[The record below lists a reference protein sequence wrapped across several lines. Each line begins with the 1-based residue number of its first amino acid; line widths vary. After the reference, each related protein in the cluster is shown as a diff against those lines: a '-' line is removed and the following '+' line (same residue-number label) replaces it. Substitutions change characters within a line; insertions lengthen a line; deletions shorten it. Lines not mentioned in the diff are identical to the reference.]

1 MNECMYDFTN
11 EHDNANCYFHN
22 NKMTMTEKKS
32 GIRISRLT
40 IKNYKKL
47 DYLEIDF
54 PRPVMAG
61 DADILVFG
69 SKNGGGKTSILEC
82 CALLVLAGIVGEK
95 FSRFRESESLLDI
108 VNLLVKAGQKQAVI
122 KCEFERHNK
131 KCSVSLTI
139 DYRTGFSKPSIEG
152 DKSLFEPFGNIKKRY
167 FDELDYSLNSIL
179 AFSGEPLIMPPL
191 LHFNSYRKVQESNP
205 ELGMMADDYPI
216 HRGIRI
222 NKYSGMRSI
231 SNPVSS
237 FKLEILRALMGQA
250 SLFEGLKQDESQSV
264 LSKLNE
270 LIERYCGGEIEQL
283 RLLPDNKVDIR
294 IKPSTGGESF
304 SFDGLSS
311 GQKEMIATLFLIWRN
326 TQEQPCIVLIDEPEL
341 HLNAEWHGDFVR
353 QLYKLAPQNQYILA
367 THSEEMF
374 RSVDENYRAVL
385 MADDDHSEEKFRSV
399 DEDNGISL

>member
-1 MNECMYDFTN
+1 
-11 EHDNANCYFHN
+11 
-22 NKMTMTEKKS
+22 MTDKKS

-47 DYLEIDF
+47 ESLEIDF
-54 PRPVMAG
+54 PRPVMKG

-69 SKNGGGKTSILEC
+69 SKNGGGKTSVLEC
-82 CALLVLAGIVGEK
+82 CALLMLVGMIGE
-95 FSRFRESESLLDI
+95 RLRVFRESELLLDI
-108 VNLLVKAGQKQAVI
+108 ANLLVKAGKREAVV
-122 KCEFERHNK
+122 KGAFEQNNK

-139 DYRTGFSKPSIEG
+139 NRGTGLLTSSFEG
-152 DKSLFEPFGNIKKRY
+152 DKSLFAPFGNIKNRY
-167 FDELDYSLNSIL
+167 FNSIDYFLNSAL
-179 AFSGEPLIMPPL
+179 AFSGEPLVVPPL
-191 LHFNSYRKVQESNP
+191 LHFNSYRKVQESSP

-216 HRGIRI
+216 HRVMRI
-222 NKYSGMRSI
+222 PTRSGMRNI
-231 SNPVSS
+231 YNPVSS

-250 SLFEGLKQDESQSV
+250 SLFEGLKQDKSQSV

-311 GQKEMIATLFLIWRN
+311 GQKEMIATLFLIWKN

-367 THSEEMF
+367 THSEEIF
-374 RSVDENYRAVL
+374 RSVNENYRAVL
-385 MADDDHSEEKFRSV
+385 IPDDDT
-399 DEDNGISL
+399 GILP